1 MVPTKE
7 PVNFLGQTNLT
18 KSKMM
23 QMIIKTLE
31 TDSTIEA
38 TERVVKIIDNI
49 YDKYDLEQV

>member
-1 MVPTKE
+1 
-7 PVNFLGQTNLT
+7 
-18 KSKMM
+18 MM